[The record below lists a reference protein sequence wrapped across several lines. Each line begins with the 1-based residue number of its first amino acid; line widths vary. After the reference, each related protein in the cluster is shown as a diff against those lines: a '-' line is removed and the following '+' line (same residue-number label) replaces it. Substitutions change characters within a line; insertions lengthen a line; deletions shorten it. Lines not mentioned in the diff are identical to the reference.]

1 MDFSSSYKKMIKFSH
16 ILAAVFLLTCVYSCA
31 VFQSAPG
38 YRYIDHKITDTTLT
52 INTDGAEVVFNGV
65 ADNSLEIL
73 YQLKGQ
79 KNLPSFA
86 KDESLQLQTILVE
99 DNLNSIKLV
108 NGELTA
114 IIDKYDLSVDYY
126 RNTQKLTTQNEFNR
140 SNEKLQFDFS
150 MTASEK
156 MIGGGQRVL
165 GMNRRGHRMPLYNR
179 AHYGYTTES
188 NQMYYSLPVVMSDK
202 KYAVIFDNSASGHLD
217 IGKTQQDILS
227 FEAVSGRASYMITAA
242 NSFPDLIH
250 QYVSVTGKQPLPPR
264 WALGNFAS
272 RFGYKTEAEVRQTV
286 DKYFDEDFPLDAI
299 ILDLYWFGPDIKGHM
314 GNLAWDNNTFANPEQ
329 MIADLK
335 NRGVKTI
342 LVTEPF
348 VLSSSK
354 RWQEAVD
361 NQVLAKDPQGG
372 VKRFDFYFG
381 NTGLIDV
388 FDQKAQD
395 WFWGIYQ
402 DLFNQGVAGT
412 WGDLGEPEVHPD
424 DALHFLSETGQT
436 VRGDEIH
443 NAFGHQWAKL
453 VYENQQQLQPNVRP
467 FIMMRSGFIGS
478 QRFGMIPWTGDVS
491 RSWDGLKPQVE
502 LSLQMGLL
510 GLAYTHSD
518 LGGFAGGEVFDR
530 EMYIRWLQF
539 GVFQPVYRPHAQ
551 DNIAPEPVFHDQLTK
566 DITREFIKLRYR
578 LMPYHY
584 TMAYQNSMTGM
595 PLMRP
600 LFFTDESNSAL
611 FDIKDSYLW
620 GDAFLISPV
629 TQAGVTK
636 QKMHLPKGI
645 WFDYWS
651 DKKYVGNQKV
661 DVPVTLNTIPVLV
674 KAGAF
679 IPMTADIKT
688 SEEYSSKYL
697 ELHYYADESIA
708 ESNGEMYEDDGQS
721 ADALSKQAFD
731 LLQFKSSRKDSRL
744 TIDFS
749 KKGKSYTQ
757 APQNRNIKLSIH
769 NWQQAPSQIKVDSQL
784 LSHSAYQ
791 YDMNKKLLTV
801 NFDWQSSWL
810 KLEIE

>member
-1 MDFSSSYKKMIKFSH
+1 MGFSSARKKMIKFGR
-16 ILAAVFLLTCVYSCA
+16 ILAAVFLATCVYSCA
-31 VFQSAPG
+31 VFQPAPV
-38 YRYIDHKITDTTLT
+38 YRYIDHKVTDTTLT
-52 INTDGAEVVFNGV
+52 IKTDSAEVVFNGI

-79 KNLPSFA
+79 KSLPSFA

-99 DNLNSIKLV
+99 DNPNSIKLV

-126 RNTQKLTTQNEFNR
+126 RNTQKLTRQNEFNR
-140 SNEKLQFDFS
+140 SNERLQFGFS

-242 NSFPDLIH
+242 DSFPDLIH

-286 DKYFDEDFPLDAI
+286 DNYFDEDFPLDAI

-314 GNLAWDNNTFANPEQ
+314 GNLAWDHNAFANPEQ

-335 NRGVKTI
+335 DKGVKTI

-348 VLSSSK
+348 VLSTSK

-361 NQVLAKDPQGG
+361 NRVLAKDSQGE

-424 DALHFLSETGQT
+424 DALHYLSETRQT
-436 VRGDEIH
+436 ARGDEVH

-453 VYENQQQLQPNVRP
+453 VYENQQLLQPNVRP
-467 FIMMRSGFIGS
+467 FIMMRSGFVGS

-491 RSWDGLKPQVE
+491 RSWGGLKPQVE

-566 DITREFIKLRYR
+566 DVTREFIKLRYR

-600 LFFTDESNSAL
+600 IFFTDESNSAL

-620 GDAFLISPV
+620 GDAFLVSPV
-629 TQAGVTK
+629 TEAGITD
-636 QKMHLPKGI
+636 QNLYLPKGV
-645 WFDYWS
+645 WFDYWT
-651 DKKYVGNQKV
+651 DKKYVGSQKV
-661 DVPVTLNTIPVLV
+661 DIPVTLNTIPVLV

-688 SEEYSSKYL
+688 SEEYSSESL
-697 ELHYYADESIA
+697 ELHYYADESIT

-721 ADALSKQAFD
+721 ADALSSQAYD
-731 LLQFKSSRKDSRL
+731 LLQFKSSQNDSRL
-744 TIDFS
+744 IIDFS

-757 APQNRNIKLSIH
+757 APKSRNIKLLIH
-769 NWQQAPSQIKVDSQL
+769 NWQQAPSQIKVDSL
-784 LSHSAYQ
+784 LLGHSAYQ
-791 YDMNKKLLTV
+791 YDSKKKLLTV

-810 KLEIE
+810 QLEIE